1 VVFPAAAAPP
11 GVSIPSMSRVGTVTT
26 HVLALLAISGL
37 GAAGLTACSAGAKP
51 PAAVR
56 HQPPAA
62 PSPVRRTLVLQAST
76 APWRLPAPV
85 SREVVLAD
93 GASLLVSGG
102 LSPDGASSAA
112 VFRVDPVTGASRH
125 VTNLASAT
133 HDAGGAVL
141 AGRYVVFGGGST
153 MSVRTVQAFV
163 PGARAVVIG
172 HLPQPRSDLVS
183 ATLGGVAYIAGGYD
197 GLTLARPV
205 LATTGGRTFSPVAN
219 LPVPVRYPAIAA
231 AGNVLW
237 LFGGERG
244 GAPVNVIQRVDVAAH
259 RATVA
264 GHLPAALGEATA
276 IVLAGHI
283 YVAGGLT
290 ASGRPSS
297 RVLEFNPATVTA
309 HPVATLPTPVADA
322 GGAVAGGTG
331 YLLGGETPAATARV
345 IQLRLVSV
353 AVAAHTGPRPPFTGR
368 LLIADRGNDRLILV
382 DAARHVLW
390 SYPSRNRPAPS
401 GGFYFPDD
409 AFFIRHGT
417 AIISNQEDN
426 HTIVEIAFPSGRVIW
441 HYGHPMVPGGG
452 PGYLDQPD
460 DAFLLKNG
468 RIVVAD
474 ALNCRVLFITRRG
487 RPVSQIGT
495 TGRCTHE
502 PPNTLGYP
510 NGDTPLANGDLL
522 ISEIHGSW
530 VSEYTPS
537 GHLVWTV
544 RLPIAYPSD
553 PQQIGPDTYLVAD
566 YAKPGG
572 LYEFTHTGHILW
584 RYRFGSGPRMLD
596 HPSLAEQLPGGYIC
610 VNDDYRDRVVIIDP
624 RTGRIVW
631 QYGSTGHPGTG
642 HNRLDTPDG
651 FDLLLP
657 GGVTPTH
664 LATG

>member
-1 VVFPAAAAPP
+1 MP
-11 GVSIPSMSRVGTVTT
+11 RLGTVLTR
-26 HVLALLAISGL
+26 VLALLAICGL
-37 GAAGLTACSAGAKP
+37 GAAGLTSCSAGPKPAPVSVKP
-51 PAAVR
+51 P
-56 HQPPAA
+56 PSGA
-62 PSPVRRTLVLQAST
+62 PSPPVRRALVLRATT

-102 LSPDGASSAA
+102 LRPDGASSAA
-112 VFRVDPVTGASRH
+112 VFRVDPSTGAARH
-125 VTNLASAT
+125 VTNLAAAT

-141 AGRYVVFGGGST
+141 SGHDVVFGGGSAT
-153 MSVRTVQAFV
+153 SVRTVQAFT
-163 PGARAVVIG
+163 PGAPGMVIG
-172 HLPQPRSDLVS
+172 RLPQPRSDLVS

-197 GLTLARPV
+197 GQAMAAAV
-205 LATTGGRTFSPVAN
+205 LATTDGRTFSPVAN

-231 AGNVLW
+231 VGNVLW

-244 GAPVNVIQRVDVAAH
+244 GAPVNVIQRVDVTAH
-259 RATVA
+259 RAAVA
-264 GHLPAALGEATA
+264 GHLPSALGEATA
-276 IVLAGHI
+276 VVLAGHI

-290 ASGRPSS
+290 ASGRVSS
-297 RVLEFNPATVTA
+297 RVLGFDPATVTA

-322 GGAVAGGTG
+322 GGAVLGGTG

-345 IQLRLVSV
+345 TELRLVSV
-353 AVAAHTGPRPPFTGR
+353 ALAAQTVTRPPFTGQ

-390 SYPSRNRPAPS
+390 SYPSRSRPAPN

-426 HTIVEIAFPSGRVIW
+426 HTVVEIAFPSGKVVW
-441 HYGHPMVPGGG
+441 QYGHPKVPGSG

-474 ALNCRVLFITRRG
+474 ALNCRILFITAHG
-487 RPVSQIGT
+487 RPAGQIGT
-495 TGRCTHE
+495 TGSCVHA
-502 PPNTLGYP
+502 PPRSLGYP

-530 VSEYTPS
+530 VSEYTPR
-537 GHLVWTV
+537 GHLAWTV
-544 RLPIAYPSD
+544 HLPLTYPSD
-553 PQQIGPDTYLVAD
+553 PQQIGPDAYLVAD
-566 YAKPGG
+566 YARPGG

-610 VNDDYRDRVVIIDP
+610 VNDDYRDRVVIINP
-624 RTGRIVW
+624 RTKRIVW
-631 QYGSTGHPGTG
+631 QYGSTDHPGTG
-642 HNRLDTPDG
+642 HNRLSIPDG

>member
-1 VVFPAAAAPP
+1 
-11 GVSIPSMSRVGTVTT
+11 MRRLGTVKIR
-26 HVLALLAISGL
+26 VLALLAISGL
-37 GAAGLTACSAGAKP
+37 GAAGLTSCSAGAKQAPVSVKRP
-51 PAAVR
+51 PFVT
-56 HQPPAA
+56 
-62 PSPVRRTLVLQAST
+62 PSPVRRALVLRAT
-76 APWRLPAPV
+76 IAPWHLPAPM

-93 GASLLVSGG
+93 GGSLLVSGG
-102 LSPDGASSAA
+102 LRADGVSSAA
-112 VFRVDPVTGASRH
+112 VFLVDPATGGSRH

-141 AGRYVVFGGGST
+141 SGRDVVFGGGSA
-153 MSVRTVQAFV
+153 MSVGTVQAFT
-163 PGARAVVIG
+163 PGAAGRVIG

-183 ATLGGVAYIAGGYD
+183 VTVRGVAYIAGGYD
-197 GLTLARPV
+197 GLTMARTV
-205 LATTGGRTFSPVAN
+205 LATTDGRTFSPVAD

-244 GAPVNVIQRVDVAAH
+244 GAPVNVIQRVDVSAH
-259 RATVA
+259 RAKVA

-276 IVLAGHI
+276 VVLDGHI
-283 YVAGGLT
+283 YIAGGLT
-290 ASGRPSS
+290 GGGRASA
-297 RVLEFNPATVTA
+297 RVLGFDPATVTA
-309 HPVATLPTPVADA
+309 HQVATLPAAVADA
-322 GGAVAGGTG
+322 GGAVLGGTG
-331 YLLGGETPAATARV
+331 YLLGGETPAATAMV
-345 IQLRLVSV
+345 TQLRLVSV
-353 AVAAHTGPRPPFTGR
+353 VLAAQTVPPFTGQ

-390 SYPSRNRPAPS
+390 SYPSKTRPAPT

-426 HTIVEIAFPSGRVIW
+426 HTIVEIAFPSGKVIW
-441 HYGHPMVPGGG
+441 QYGHPMVPGRG

-468 RIVVAD
+468 QVVVAD
-474 ALNCRVLFITRRG
+474 ALNCRILFITPRG
-487 RPVSQIGT
+487 RPAGQIGT
-495 TGRCTHE
+495 TGSCAHA
-502 PPNTLGYP
+502 PPHSLGYP

-530 VSEYTPS
+530 VSEYTPH
-537 GHLVWTV
+537 GHLVWAV
-544 RLPIAYPSD
+544 RLPITYPSD
-553 PQQIGPDTYLVAD
+553 PQQIGPDAYLVAD

-610 VNDDYRDRVVIIDP
+610 VNDDYRDRVVIINP
-624 RTGRIVW
+624 RTHRIVW
-631 QYGSTGHPGTG
+631 QYGATGHPGTA
-642 HNRLDTPDG
+642 HNRLNIPDG